1 MSLVDDITHKILAE
15 ESSTNSCIL
24 GPFYRADAP
33 FYENGD
39 SIIQMY
45 LGGDVT
51 WYHGRILD
59 VDTGKPIAGK
69 RLFSCVLRLQTH
81 GLQAPL

>member
-1 MSLVDDITHKILAE
+1 MWIDSVDLFTDINETRLVDATTHKILADKAA
-15 ESSTNSCIL
+15 TNSCIL

-33 FYENGD
+33 LYENGD
-39 SIIQMY
+39 SIIQKY

-51 WYHGRILD
+51 WFHGQLLD

-69 RLFSCVLRLQTH
+69 
-81 GLQAPL
+81 